1 MSPVL
6 PKTTE
11 GVSRVALVKT
21 RNRTAGVRRALQL
34 LQPEPMN
41 GQRILLKPNCNSAD
55 PAPGSTHEDVLR
67 AVVGALWD
75 LGAKAITVGDRSG
88 MGNTRTVMREKRIF
102 ALGDELG
109 FDTLAFDE
117 LEAEGWAH
125 FQHDDTHWKQGFVLA
140 RPCIEA
146 DAVVQTCCLK
156 THGFGGHFTMSLKN
170 SVGMVA
176 KRVPGTAYDYMHE
189 LHSSPY
195 QREMIAEINAAYS
208 PALVVMDG
216 VDALVDGGPA
226 TGLLKQTNVIL
237 ASADRVAID
246 AVGVAMLRLLGTNE
260 TVARGLIF
268 QQAQIRRAVEL
279 GIGATGSE
287 KIELLTG
294 DSDSQAYA
302 SLIRTVL
309 DRG

>member
-170 SVGMVA
+170 SVGLVA
-176 KRVPGTAYDYMHE
+176 KQVPGDPYNYMGE
-189 LHSSPY
+189 LHNSPN
-195 QREMIAEINAAYS
+195 QRDMIAEINRAYT
-208 PALVVMDG
+208 PDLVVVDG
-216 VDALVDGGPA
+216 VEAFVDGGPDQG
-226 TGLLKQTNVIL
+226 TRVESRVVL
-237 ASADRVAID
+237 AGSDRVALD
-246 AVGVAMLRLLGTNE
+246 AVGVAILRYFGTTPAVSSGRVFE
-260 TVARGLIF
+260 
-268 QQAQIRRAVEL
+268 QEQIARAVAL
-279 GIGATGSE
+279 GLGVERAE
-287 KIELLTG
+287 QIELVTDDA
-294 DSDSQAYA
+294 DSAAYA
-302 SLIRTVL
+302 DEIRQVL
-309 DRG
+309 MQ